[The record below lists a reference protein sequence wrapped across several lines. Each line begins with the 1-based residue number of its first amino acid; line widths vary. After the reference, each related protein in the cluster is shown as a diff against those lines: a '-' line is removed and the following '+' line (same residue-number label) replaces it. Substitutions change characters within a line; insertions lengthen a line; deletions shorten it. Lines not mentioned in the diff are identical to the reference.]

1 MPSNPY
7 LANSIKELRGLE
19 KGFLETTRD
28 PKVAGH
34 QRRVASR
41 ELGKV
46 RAAIK
51 EKNN

>member
-1 MPSNPY
+1 MPNNPY
-7 LANSIKELRGLE
+7 LGHSIKELKGLE
-19 KGFLETTRD
+19 TGFLETTRD

-46 RAAIK
+46 RAALK
-51 EKNN
+51 AKDN